1 MEKIIRLDEDDIIQI
16 IANSFN
22 VDQDKVDLK
31 IVTNWEGYGPME
43 KQVHRARVTIK
54 KRDI

>member
-1 MEKIIRLDEDDIIQI
+1 MKKIIRLDEDDIIQI

-22 VDQDKVDLK
+22 VDQDKVDLE

-54 KRDI
+54 KEDI